1 MAVAEEKAATS
12 AVKEVETK
20 VYENTFTT
28 TIDLSGYVEA
38 YQSQTLIFRS
48 TGTITE
54 VSVNEGDT
62 VKKGQCLAKMDDTTQ
77 QYAVADYEAQIEKA
91 KVNGSTR
98 DLELLQLQL
107 KSAQNKLDYTRLY
120 AGFDGIVASND
131 ISVGDY
137 YEAGDDAM
145 KVIDRSKLKATV
157 EIDEIDMQYIHLGMK
172 AQLTFDAMPEH
183 PLEAVV
189 SYIPTLGKYTSQGIG
204 VKAVRLTIEDPPEA
218 LAPGYTFEGI
228 IQAEGETK
236 LTLLPQSAVTTS
248 RGTSTVVKKMEDG
261 SKQKVIVTVK
271 YLGEGI
277 CQLLTG
283 EVKVGDTLIVRKTDI
298 TASVL
303 TKMQD
308 GGGGMPPDGGGPR

>member
-1 MAVAEEKAATS
+1 MFLNFSLMADSDNDVVEQKLRNELKRKAGKKKIKRVITLLIIVMVVAALAYIYLFNKKEGRWPWQKEKAATS

-157 EIDEIDMQYIHLGMK
+157 EIDEIDMV
-172 AQLTFDAMPEH
+172 
-183 PLEAVV
+183 EAK
-189 SYIPTLGKYTSQGIG
+189 SMDEEKNQSSFIG
-204 VKAVRLTIEDPPEA
+204 ESPSIMR
-218 LAPGYTFEGI
+218 
-228 IQAEGETK
+228 
-236 LTLLPQSAVTTS
+236 PQWAAAGC
-248 RGTSTVVKKMEDG
+248 R
-261 SKQKVIVTVK
+261 
-271 YLGEGI
+271 
-277 CQLLTG
+277 
-283 EVKVGDTLIVRKTDI
+283 RRFFP
-298 TASVL
+298 SV
-303 TKMQD
+303 
-308 GGGGMPPDGGGPR
+308 